1 MIMMKKLWLISP
13 LALMIGCSYFSPDY
27 HKPDVAIPQSWSAQN
42 PNLSKISES
51 LPYLAWWQKFNDP
64 LLNNYIESGL
74 KNNLTIEM
82 AKANLE
88 AAQGQLL
95 TVKLNWI
102 PMLNL
107 FGGYINGTTQNNFA
121 PIGNLGLVNNTGA
134 FFAVL
139 PAYTINLFTNYT
151 LQKQAGYNVEVA
163 QNAELSIRLAVIG
176 QVAAAYFTILAQRQL
191 LVQFNQLENDAKEL
205 VTITE
210 AMDKQGL
217 ANSISIDEL
226 RSKQQ
231 LVSGQI
237 AIINKNLIAAENALR
252 YLINQP
258 PGKTVTAANFDN
270 INPKQVI
277 PGNLPVAVIASR
289 PDVMKAE
296 AQLKAANE
304 GISIASSAL
313 LPGINLNYFFAQGAG
328 SQTFNNPDPV
338 PTVSSTNSN
347 QQSYY
352 AAYANW
358 TISPSV
364 FGQID
369 TNTAVFKSALANYKQ
384 VVNTALHEVDN
395 ALANNNGYNLK
406 MVADT
411 LAYKNLESVVA
422 TKKAMYNKGLT
433 TYMLVLTSKIEKDI
447 MAIDITQTRLQ
458 QMLSLVVLYQ
468 GLGGG
473 YMLESEAVIKKPV
486 VGKINEN

>member
-1 MIMMKKLWLISP
+1 MIMAKKLWLISP

-27 HKPDVAIPQSWSAQN
+27 HKPDVAIPGSWSAQN
-42 PNLSKISES
+42 PNFSTISES

-64 LLNNYIESGL
+64 LLNSYIESGL

-107 FGGYINGTTQNNFA
+107 FGGYINGNTQNNFA

-163 QNAELSIRLAVIG
+163 KNAELSIRLAVIG

-191 LVQFNQLENDAKEL
+191 LAQFNQLEDDAKEL
-205 VTITE
+205 VSITE

-217 ANSISIDEL
+217 ANSISIEEL

-231 LVSGQI
+231 LVSGQL
-237 AIINKNLIAAENALR
+237 AIINKNLAAAENALR

-258 PGKTVTAANFDN
+258 PGKTITAANFDS

-304 GISIASSAL
+304 GISVASSAL
-313 LPGINLNYFFAQGAG
+313 LPG
-328 SQTFNNPDPV
+328 V
-338 PTVSSTNSN
+338 
-347 QQSYY
+347 
-352 AAYANW
+352 
-358 TISPSV
+358 
-364 FGQID
+364 
-369 TNTAVFKSALANYKQ
+369 
-384 VVNTALHEVDN
+384 
-395 ALANNNGYNLK
+395 NLK
-406 MVADT
+406 
-411 LAYKNLESVVA
+411 
-422 TKKAMYNKGLT
+422 GLDNQSIFKV
-433 TYMLVLTSKIEKDI
+433 MLIYCYDS
-447 MAIDITQTRLQ
+447 
-458 QMLSLVVLYQ
+458 
-468 GLGGG
+468 
-473 YMLESEAVIKKPV
+473 
-486 VGKINEN
+486 